1 MHATKNTFA
10 LWLKPNPVYY
20 DYLSHI
26 MLGLSHRFHSPVFEP
41 HLTLFY
47 GAIRNREALQFL
59 FDQQLNNFSP
69 IVLEVAGIFAE
80 NEFFKTLF
88 INFKENAFLN
98 KLFAF
103 VSRSLDSE
111 VQYQL
116 SPHLSLLYADM
127 PLTEKMNLS
136 RQTKIE
142 LSEIQ
147 FDQLELVKIPELHH
161 VKNWSSVKIWNFKST
176 INEVR

>member
-1 MHATKNTFA
+1 MQTTKNTFA
-10 LWLKPNPVYY
+10 LWLKPHPVYY

-26 MLGLSHRFHSPVFEP
+26 MLELSHRFHSPVFEP

-47 GAIRNREALQFL
+47 GAIRNRDALQAL

-69 IVLEVAGIFAE
+69 IVLEVEGVKATEAY
-80 NEFFKTLF
+80 FKTLF

-103 VSRSLDSE
+103 VNRSVDSE
-111 VQYQL
+111 ANYQL
-116 SPHLSLLYADM
+116 LPHLSLLYADM
-127 PLTEKMNLS
+127 PLAEKMHLS
-136 RQTKIE
+136 KQIKIA

-161 VKNWSSVKIWNFKST
+161 VKNWRGVKTWKFKST
-176 INEVR
+176 